1 MKALKTLIATLGVA
15 LFIVG
20 CSIDTANET
29 DLIQIDVAEVTHSV
43 FYAPQYV
50 AIENGYFEEEGLEIS
65 LLGAQGADKTMASL
79 LSGEVEIGL
88 MGPEASIY
96 VYIQG
101 SKDHAINF
109 AQLTKR
115 DGSFLI
121 SRKEEPEFKFSDL
134 AGANILGGRK
144 GGVPFMTLEYVVK
157 NAGLTVGDNEE
168 AGEANVR
175 SDIQFD
181 VMAGAFIGGEGEYVT
196 LFEPLAS
203 QLERDGNGYI
213 VASVGEASGEIPYT
227 AYSALDSY
235 IETNPEIIQGFTNAI
250 YKGQQFVKQ
259 NQASVVATVIAP
271 HFKEFSIEELT
282 TVVERYQDI
291 DAWSSTPIMTEDSL
305 NRLMDVMELAGELK
319 ERVDFEDIVNNT
331 FAEQSVQ

>member
-1 MKALKTLIATLGVA
+1 MPS
-15 LFIVG
+15 IVP
-20 CSIDTANET
+20 I
-29 DLIQIDVAEVTHSV
+29 
-43 FYAPQYV
+43 
-50 AIENGYFEEEGLEIS
+50 
-65 LLGAQGADKTMASL
+65 
-79 LSGEVEIGL
+79 
-88 MGPEASIY
+88 
-96 VYIQG
+96 
-101 SKDHAINF
+101 
-109 AQLTKR
+109 
-115 DGSFLI
+115 
-121 SRKEEPEFKFSDL
+121 
-134 AGANILGGRK
+134 
-144 GGVPFMTLEYVVK
+144 
-157 NAGLTVGDNEE
+157 
-168 AGEANVR
+168 
-175 SDIQFD
+175 D

-213 VASVGEASGEIPYT
+213 VASIGEASGEIPYT

-331 FAEQSVQ
+331 FADQSVQ